1 MPRFIRKILIFI
13 TGYAWL
19 LLLLGPGMIA
29 MSVYSGWKAEG
40 DHAFTAREKL
50 TTVSGK
56 VVEASEVTVKR
67 RRSSSTKHYYQI
79 NVQPDAGG
87 EMQKLRIDY
96 STPKPLVSVL
106 IEEKVTALVDKSDND
121 VVYEVTM
128 NGQAVIAY
136 ETTKQRL
143 VTEAASS
150 AKSMSGAGMWIFA
163 VFLTLIGAAGVWS
176 NRRLRTAD
184 EEAQAAAA

>member
-1 MPRFIRKILIFI
+1 MGFIRKILIFI

-19 LLLLGPGMIA
+19 LLLLGPGLIA

-50 TTVSGK
+50 TTVTGK

-87 EMQKLRIDY
+87 DVQKLRIDY
-96 STPKPLVSVL
+96 STPKVLVSAL
-106 IEEKVTALVDKSDND
+106 IDEKVTALVDKSDND
-121 VVYEVTM
+121 VVYEVAV
-128 NGQAVIAY
+128 NGQALIAY

-143 VTEAASS
+143 VVEAASS

-163 VFLTLIGAAGVWS
+163 IFLTLIGAAGVWS
-176 NRRLRTAD
+176 NRKLRAAD

>member
-1 MPRFIRKILIFI
+1 MGFIRKILIFI

-19 LLLLGPGMIA
+19 LLLLGPGLIA
-29 MSVYSGWKAEG
+29 MSVYSGWKADG

-50 TTVSGK
+50 TTVTGK

-67 RRSSSTKHYYQI
+67 KRRSTKHYYQI

-87 EMQKLRIDY
+87 EVQKLRIDQT
-96 STPKPLVSVL
+96 TPKALVSAMV
-106 IEEKVTALVDKSDND
+106 EEKVTALVDKSDND
-121 VVYEVTM
+121 VVYEVTV
-128 NGQAVIAY
+128 NGQALIAY

-143 VTEAASS
+143 VAEAASS

-163 VFLTLIGAAGVWS
+163 IFLSLIGAAGVWS
-176 NRRLRTAD
+176 NRKLRAAD

>member
-1 MPRFIRKILIFI
+1 MPGFIRKILIFI

-40 DHAFTAREKL
+40 DHAYTAREKL
-50 TTVSGK
+50 TTVTGK

-67 RRSSSTKHYYQI
+67 KRRATKHYFQI

-87 EMQKLRIDY
+87 EVQKLRIDQ
-96 STPKPLVSVL
+96 STPKAVVSAM
-106 IEEKVTALVDKSDND
+106 IDEKVTALVDKSDND
-121 VVYEVTM
+121 VVYEATV
-128 NGQAVIAY
+128 NGQALISY
-136 ETTKQRL
+136 EATKQRL
-143 VTEAASS
+143 VAEAESS

-163 VFLTLIGAAGVWS
+163 IFLTLIGAGGVWS
-176 NRRLRTAD
+176 NRKLRAAD

>member
-1 MPRFIRKILIFI
+1 MGFIRKILIFI

-29 MSVYSGWKAEG
+29 ISVYSGWKAEG

-50 TTVSGK
+50 TTVTGK

-67 RRSSSTKHYYQI
+67 KRRSTKHYYQI
-79 NVQPDAGG
+79 NVQPDSGG
-87 EMQKLRIDY
+87 DVQKLRIDQT
-96 STPKPLVSVL
+96 TPKALVSAM
-106 IEEKVTALVDKSDND
+106 IDEKVTALVDKSDND
-121 VVYEVTM
+121 VVYEVTV
-128 NGQAVIAY
+128 NGQALIAY

-143 VTEAASS
+143 VAEAASS

-163 VFLTLIGAAGVWS
+163 IFLTLIGAAGVWS
-176 NRRLRTAD
+176 NRKLRAAD

>member
-1 MPRFIRKILIFI
+1 MGFIRKILIFI

-19 LLLLGPGMIA
+19 LLLLGPGLIA
-29 MSVYSGWKAEG
+29 MSVYSGRKAEG

-50 TTVSGK
+50 TTVTGK

-87 EMQKLRIDY
+87 DVQKLRIDY
-96 STPKPLVSVL
+96 STPKVLVSAL
-106 IEEKVTALVDKSDND
+106 IDEKVTALVDKSDSD
-121 VVYEVTM
+121 LVYEVSM
-128 NGQAVIAY
+128 GDKPLIPY

-143 VTEAASS
+143 VADAASS
-150 AKSMSGAGMWIFA
+150 AKSLSGAGMWIFA
-163 VFLTLIGAAGVWS
+163 IFLTLIGAAGVWS
-176 NRRLRTAD
+176 NRKLRAAD
-184 EEAQAAAA
+184 EAAQAAAA